1 VGGPTVSTTV
11 LVAED
16 ESLVRAG
23 CVLLLG
29 VAADIDV
36 VGEATNGEEAVTL
49 AHRLRPDV
57 VLMDLRM
64 PVLDGIEATRAIVC
78 GPPPVGGVPPPRV
91 LVLTSFNEENAV
103 QQALAAGASGFLL
116 KQAAPSDL
124 VTAVRHCA
132 SGDGW
137 LDPAVVGRVLSV
149 LRYAAPPPRPAPEL
163 LAGLTPRELEVLTL
177 MAHGRSNGEISAQ
190 LHVSEATTR
199 THVARV
205 ITKTGSR
212 DRTQAVVLAYRS
224 GLMSR

>member
-1 VGGPTVSTTV
+1 
-11 LVAED
+11 
-16 ESLVRAG
+16 
-23 CVLLLG
+23 VLLLG
-29 VAADIDV
+29 TAGDIEV
-36 VGEATNGEEAVTL
+36 VGEATNGEEAVLL
-49 AHRLRPDV
+49 ATRLRPDV

-64 PVLDGIEATRAIVC
+64 PVLDGIEATRAIVR
-78 GPPPVGGVPPPRV
+78 GSVAGGTATPRV

-116 KQAAPSDL
+116 KQAAPTDL

-149 LRYAAPPPRPAPEL
+149 LRDAAPPPRAAPEL
-163 LAGLTPRELEVLTL
+163 LAALTARELEVLTL